1 MRKQIVAPL
10 AAGVLLALA
19 GTAQAATKTASFTVN
34 ASVGKNCVISA
45 GNVNFAAPFFGD
57 NDLTATSTITVRCTN
72 LTGYSIA
79 LSAGSS
85 GDFAGREMVSGTDV
99 LVYNLY
105 TDNTYG
111 AVWGDGLGTTDVVS
125 DVGEGMAL
133 ANAIPHTV
141 FAQLLAADNT
151 GPVGAG
157 AYSDTIV
164 ATITY

>member
-19 GTAQAATKTASFTVN
+19 GAAQAATKTASFTVS
-34 ASVGKNCVISA
+34 ATVGKNCTISA
-45 GNVNFAAPFFGD
+45 ANLALGEFVGD
-57 NDLTATSTITVRCTN
+57 NNLTAESDITVRCTN
-72 LTGYSIA
+72 GTAFSIA
-79 LSAGSS
+79 LDDGVTGSY
-85 GDFAGREMVSGTDV
+85 AGRRMVGTGGNF

-111 AVWGDGLGTTDVVS
+111 AVWGDDTGTTDVV
-125 DVGEGMAL
+125 GGNGTGMA
-133 ANAIPHTV
+133 NALTRTV
-141 FAQLLAADNT
+141 YGRLLAADN
-151 GPVGAG
+151 VAAVEAG

>member
-1 MRKQIVAPL
+1 MRKQIIAPL

-19 GTAQAATKTASFTVN
+19 GAAQAATKTASFTVN
-34 ASVGKNCVISA
+34 ASVGKNCIINA
-45 GNVNFAAPFFGD
+45 GNINFVAPFVGD
-57 NDLTATSTITVRCTN
+57 NDLTATSNITVRCTN

-85 GDFAGREMVSGTDV
+85 GDFTGREMVGGADV

-111 AVWGDGLGTTDVVS
+111 TVWGDDTGATDVVS
-125 DVGEGMAL
+125 DVGEGMAP
-133 ANAIPHTV
+133 ANAIVHPV
-141 FAQLLAADNT
+141 YAQLLAVDNV
-151 GPVGAG
+151 GPVSAG
-157 AYSDTIV
+157 AYADTII